1 MILGLLLACFSAIPL
16 YLENPMENP
25 HSDCP
30 VGDSVVSVG
39 FSPNSPSDAQ
49 ENARRRVVEQII
61 SQIQTQQI
69 SQREIQ
75 QIAHKEYSYAQLTQ
89 NVVVQSD
96 FAYFDLVRD
105 VGVVHHYKDGYR
117 ALACM
122 TISSA
127 ENRIMQ
133 KMQTDWIALQQMVTD
148 ALQTKNIAEFSL
160 KRQRILQTLPQWK
173 EPLLLLYGLRNS
185 PSVWEMQLNSQLR
198 ELEDI
203 SAQFRTYKVVLFS
216 ASIDPLFQHY
226 ANTVFTT
233 IQQHL
238 VTGGVSVFSSTAKW
252 SDKACTTNTDV
263 LLYIYM
269 TSNHAPGP
277 MGGFVVKSQLIGEW
291 YFCDSGQSQQT
302 VLTES
307 QGYNSLKLVKAQEDA
322 VQNLRTQNIDVLQMA
337 QPFFVLLPLVSST
350 KGISD

>member
-1 MILGLLLACFSAIPL
+1 MIFGLLLACFSAIPP

-39 FSPNSPSDAQ
+39 FSPNSPSEAQ

-69 SQREIQ
+69 SQRETQ

-89 NVVVQSD
+89 NVVVQSA

-117 ALACM
+117 ALSCM

-133 KMQTDWIALQQMVTD
+133 EIQSDWMSLQQMFTD

-185 PSVWEMQLNSQLR
+185 PSVWEMQLNGQLQA
-198 ELEDI
+198 LENR
-203 SAQFRTYKVVLFS
+203 SAEFRKYTVVLFS
-216 ASIDPLFQHY
+216 ASTENPLFQNY
-226 ANTVFTT
+226 ANTIIDT

-238 VTGGVSVFSSTAKW
+238 VTGAMSVSSSKAKW

-263 LLYIYM
+263 LLHTYM
-269 TSNHAPGP
+269 TSNDAPGP

-302 VLTES
+302 VFTES
-307 QGYNSLKLVKAQEDA
+307 QGYNSRELVKAQEDA
-322 VQNLRTQNIDVLQMA
+322 VQNLRTQNIDVLQVG
-337 QPFFVLLPLVSST
+337 QPFFVLLPLAL
-350 KGISD
+350 